1 MAWIIFLPATE
12 KEKFWLIKI
21 VEISYYRKLR
31 NIDMLEILEL
41 SSVEEN
47 LFRDALASFLYTF
60 QANNTYLNSYEVEF
74 CNFQLLFFTNQFNI
88 CRWIQIC

>member
-31 NIDMLEILEL
+31 KIDMLEIL
-41 SSVEEN
+41 
-47 LFRDALASFLYTF
+47 
-60 QANNTYLNSYEVEF
+60 
-74 CNFQLLFFTNQFNI
+74 
-88 CRWIQIC
+88 